1 MERSLRAGWR
11 PYPWCHRD
19 RKCEHICRELC
30 GNSRIHAAWW
40 RRHRKGVD
48 RMLNLLLILAALTGL
63 PALTEVGR
71 LLMIILARLIGLAFV
86 MALLMIILLALTT
99 HGKVIL

>member
-1 MERSLRAGWR
+1 
-11 PYPWCHRD
+11 
-19 RKCEHICRELC
+19 
-30 GNSRIHAAWW
+30 
-40 RRHRKGVD
+40 
-48 RMLNLLLILAALTGL
+48 MLNLLLILAALTGL